1 MVGKLEA
8 LNTLVGEDA
17 EPPARER
24 DVMGYRAVEAVG
36 EADGAEGAERNRD
49 LTSAIVARRGAGDG
63 GGSPSASRGGGG
75 EVRRWHHLA
84 SPVGSTSVAFASRAE
99 PKERKRGADLGKD
112 G

>member
-36 EADGAEGAERNRD
+36 EADGAEGA
-49 LTSAIVARRGAGDG
+49 L
-63 GGSPSASRGGGG
+63 
-75 EVRRWHHLA
+75 
-84 SPVGSTSVAFASRAE
+84 
-99 PKERKRGADLGKD
+99 
-112 G
+112 